1 MIIEA
6 LFVGL
11 VAGFLFYEVWGLSPG
26 GVIAP
31 GYLALFVGEPGRI
44 VSTLVLALAL
54 WGLLEFLSRRLILY
68 GRRRLLLALLLGF
81 CGKYLIEHWL
91 LPGAGVALDLQTI
104 GYLIPGLIANEMVRQ
119 KPLPTLAALVIVTSV
134 VAMGMFLWHGTV

>member
-1 MIIEA
+1 
-6 LFVGL
+6 
-11 VAGFLFYEVWGLSPG
+11 
-26 GVIAP
+26 VIAP

-44 VSTLVLALAL
+44 VSTLILALAL
-54 WGLLEFLSRRLILY
+54 WGLLELLSRRLILY

-81 CGKYLIEHWL
+81 CGKHLVEQWL
-91 LPGAGVALDLQTI
+91 LPGAGITLDLQTI